1 MPHHRKIESSSLNN
15 RSWIR
20 EEYELYQEERRRR
33 NKEEGAGPYEQLQLT
48 EKSRGR
54 MEQDG
59 GFRAAAA
66 DREEQGKDGTG
77 WRIPSSCS

>member
-1 MPHHRKIESSSLNN
+1 MEDS
-15 RSWIR
+15 
-20 EEYELYQEERRRR
+20 
-33 NKEEGAGPYEQLQLT
+33 EQLQLK
-48 EKSRGR
+48 EKSTGR

-59 GFRAAAA
+59 GLRAADREEQGQDGGLRAA